1 MKPYFLFESLI
12 EREKTA
18 PMLLAARKLVE
29 YLNLDAIPFTHAKA
43 DVGSEFIGLDK
54 LKFLEHYAYNLSH
67 ASHEKRD
74 ILCIEQSS
82 FIAHA
87 YTKELLLNDETLYAV
102 IEKQLHTK
110 NISLNLE
117 SNVVC
122 LEQVLVE
129 DVGIETLKQHIK
141 HPLNNFQAALFLGT
155 HACRARKYRKET
167 LLTQL
172 LTTLK
177 LKSISHASMYESD
190 GYEVLKASSL
200 LSKQLASRAI
210 LDMFDNAADF
220 VLISDARSFVMLDF
234 YQQELE
240 NVAGREINLPI
251 LSLPQLLLLAF
262 GMHDKKSIGLAQHK
276 VPITLI

>member
-1 MKPYFLFESLI
+1 MKSYFLFESLI

-18 PMLLAARKLVE
+18 PMLLAARQLIE
-29 YLNLDAIPFTHAKA
+29 YLNIDAIPFTEAKA

-54 LKFLEHYAYNLSH
+54 LKFLEHYAYNLTR
-67 ASHEKRD
+67 ASNEKRD
-74 ILCIEQSS
+74 ILCVEQSS
-82 FIAHA
+82 FISHA
-87 YTKELLLNDETLYAV
+87 YTKELLLNDEALYAHV
-102 IEKQLHTK
+102 AKQLAIKHIT
-110 NISLNLE
+110 LNLE

-122 LEQVLVE
+122 LEQVL
-129 DVGIETLKQHIK
+129 IEEVSIDALKQHIK
-141 HPLNNFQAALFLGT
+141 HPFSHFQTALFLGSN
-155 HACRARKYRKET
+155 ACRAQKYRKET
-167 LLTQL
+167 LLSQL

-177 LKSISHASMYESD
+177 LKSVSHASMYESD
-190 GYEVLKASSL
+190 GYEVLRTASL
-200 LSKQLASRAI
+200 LAKQLASRAM

-220 VLISDARSFVMLDF
+220 VLISDARSFVMFDF

-240 NVAGREINLPI
+240 KIAGREINLPI